1 MPTPR
6 FALIGVGYVAE
17 KHLRAIKAVGGVLV
31 VACDIASNVGVLDR
45 YFPECEFY
53 ANETAF
59 WNRVAV
65 PQEANCAVDW
75 VTVAT
80 PNNVH
85 DPHVTMAMQLGH
97 NVLIEKPPT
106 IARYSRRAGESRLYP
121 VFQLRHIPSIRN
133 HSGRNDEGRPRQVRI
148 VYHAPRGDWYR
159 KTWKGDPRQSGGI
172 LLNLGSHLLDLC
184 HWLWGHDPRI
194 GECSLSEDFY
204 FGVHYHPDAVVS
216 VELASTGEAQR
227 TMLVDGHEFDLSPG
241 LDLHTEVYRAALR
254 GERVPLEDVAAVLRT
269 VERIK
274 EKAK

>member
-1 MPTPR
+1 
-6 FALIGVGYVAE
+6 VGYVAE
-17 KHLRAIKAVGGVLV
+17 KHLRAIKAVGGELV
-31 VACDIASNVGVLDR
+31 AACDIASNVGVLDR
-45 YFPECEFY
+45 YFPKCSFFS
-53 ANETAF
+53 NETAF
-59 WNRVAV
+59 WNHVGMEPV
-65 PQEANCAVDW
+65 EW

-80 PNNVH
+80 PNNLH
-85 DPHVTMAMQLGH
+85 DPHVRMAVDLAQEG
-97 NVLIEKPPT
+97 VVVEKPPALADEPKET
-106 IARYSRRAGESRLYP
+106 EVWVYP

-133 HSGRNDEGRPRQVRI
+133 HSGRNDDGRPRQVRI

-194 GECSLSEDFY
+194 GECSLSDDFY

-216 VELASTGEAQR
+216 VELASTGKAQR